1 MTPTAGYAFTTNL
14 AAQLVALRARLGE
27 PYEGTSATPV
37 NEGYFTQED
46 LVQFIYEAEVR
57 LARDL
62 VNDAITG
69 LQTTVSRTTVN
80 GTASY
85 DVPANDIAVADDPPV
100 LRMVGVDLD
109 TGSGLYPCR
118 EISRKDLWKS
128 DDWSTHRAD
137 PRHPM
142 MVWDASGKITVRPTP
157 GTEAGAAKLI
167 FRYYKLPRRR
177 YRWHIGVVGSATTTT
192 ILAAGATV
200 YPDDY
205 WITDCKSSLR
215 ISSGDIKGQERMIS
229 DFTSA
234 TGLFTVAFAFS
245 EAPVA
250 TDQFLA
256 GEVSDLGDQV
266 GDLMLAYAAFLGRQ
280 KIGDPQQAQMF
291 LAEYQSGVQRVNAT
305 YGGTRGGDVEAVAT

>member
-1 MTPTAGYAFTTNL
+1 MPPTAGYAFTTNL

-69 LQTTVSRTTVN
+69 LQTTVSRTTVD
-80 GTASY
+80 GTATY
-85 DVPANDIAVADDPPV
+85 DAPATNITVADDPPV

-118 EISRKDLWKS
+118 EISRKDLWKV
-128 DDWSTHRAD
+128 DDWATHRAD
-137 PRHPM
+137 PRHPV
-142 MVWDASGKITVRPTP
+142 MVWDAAGQVTVRPTP
-157 GTEAGAAKLI
+157 GAEAAAAKLV
-167 FRYYKLPRRR
+167 FRYYKVPRRR
-177 YRWHIGVVGSATTTT
+177 YRWHIGVVGSASTTT
-192 ILAAGATV
+192 ILAAGATI

-215 ISSGDIKGQERMIS
+215 MSSGYIRGQERMIS
-229 DFTSA
+229 DFTSL
-234 TGLFTVAFAFS
+234 GLFTVSFAFS
-245 EAPVA
+245 EAPTA
-250 TDQFLA
+250 GDHFLA

-266 GDLMLAYAAFLGRQ
+266 GDLMLGFAAYLGRQ
-280 KIGDPQQAQMF
+280 KIGDPQQAQAF

-305 YGGTRGGDVEAVAT
+305 YGGTRGGDVEVVAT